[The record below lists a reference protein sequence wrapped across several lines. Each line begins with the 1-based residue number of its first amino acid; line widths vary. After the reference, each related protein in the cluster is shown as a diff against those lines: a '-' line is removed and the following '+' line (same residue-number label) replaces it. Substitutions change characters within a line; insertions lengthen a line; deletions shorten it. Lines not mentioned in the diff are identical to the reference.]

1 MNICKIDIA
10 NFRGIKNASILVSKN
25 AVFVGDNNSGKSTLF
40 EAVDLVMGPDRL
52 SRSPVIDEHDFYAG
66 EYLANDA
73 PVQIKIEVTVI
84 GLSED
89 QKIYFGNHIEWWDRC
104 KGALISGPPASSTDA
119 KSVEPALRLAF
130 QGNYNLED
138 DDFEGQT
145 YFAETLREGS
155 TPELF
160 RKKDKRNCGFLYLRT
175 LRTGNRAL
183 SLERGSLL
191 DIILQMKEV
200 KPQMW
205 EDVLNQLKGVSVA
218 NESELGVSDILTS
231 VQDSLSNIVS
241 YEAADKPQLAIIE
254 NEQSEVYQ
262 NLLKDARHLRL
273 LQRGSQLY
281 AALDILWRENG
292 SYIGATEAVAN
303 ALTQE
308 HFSMSTRKWSG
319 VNVMTI
325 HKSKGKEF
333 DAVIV
338 YEGRYQNRIIS
349 KPERREQATLNLRV
363 AVTRAKEHTY
373 ILTPNDDPCSLL

>member
-1 MNICKIDIA
+1 
-10 NFRGIKNASILVSKN
+10 
-25 AVFVGDNNSGKSTLF
+25 
-40 EAVDLVMGPDRL
+40 
-52 SRSPVIDEHDFYAG
+52 
-66 EYLANDA
+66 
-73 PVQIKIEVTVI
+73 
-84 GLSED
+84 
-89 QKIYFGNHIEWWDRC
+89 
-104 KGALISGPPASSTDA
+104 
-119 KSVEPALRLAF
+119 
-130 QGNYNLED
+130 
-138 DDFEGQT
+138 
-145 YFAETLREGS
+145 
-155 TPELF
+155 
-160 RKKDKRNCGFLYLRT
+160 
-175 LRTGNRAL
+175 
-183 SLERGSLL
+183 
-191 DIILQMKEV
+191 
-200 KPQMW
+200 MW